1 VSEFSEWWLKSGNTA
16 FSNAYNTAAIA
27 WDHQQEKIDA
37 LQKQLDEVMDWR
49 ARKTMKN
56 ILFPY
61 QEKISEL
68 GKKLADAN
76 ALINETQLYYME
88 QIKRVEDVQQRLINM
103 YEKEKRDLEKKLVD
117 ARETL
122 SFYADRSN
130 WRYSGND
137 RFDNNI
143 CHKDSSKVKTGNTV
157 DTVGGKHARECLRR
171 LEEK

>member
-1 VSEFSEWWLKSGNTA
+1 MSESFEEIKLRWMKSVDMHT
-16 FSNAYNTAAIA
+16 T
-27 WDHQQEKIDA
+27 
-37 LQKQLDEVMDWR
+37 LDQYSL
-49 ARKTMKN
+49 ARFIHK
-56 ILFPY
+56 
-61 QEKISEL
+61 EL
-68 GKKLADAN
+68 EKKLADAN

-88 QIKRVEDVQQRLINM
+88 QVKRVEDVQQRLINM